1 MVRAALLGLLL
12 AACSQEAIP
21 TREAPAGVARAAFTS
36 AGAILLDFELD
47 ATLVTDTLD
56 PIAVDKLIETQLLF
70 TVGQLN
76 GDSSVARLDHASYGV
91 TGQVERSTTPPTHE
105 IHYHARLPVAWGGGP
120 PPTSYSF
127 ALPQSVGPDD
137 QTTFTAKY
145 GSTCTDPEAGAVD
158 AGEMFLFYRPHQT
171 GCVIDPADVAVATT
185 TVTSSTHNSIAKYP
199 EYHRVWEDQ
208 ELDVVAMF
216 GREFDDGRTA
226 DDGAHAYLAFVQKT
240 RDYLRSLQPDAAQR
254 TETTDAMTSEPNVRL
269 AATLPDGR
277 RIRVDVL
284 STRPSLRA
292 DTALDAWY
300 DARSA
305 DADAILYNGR
315 AGLGDNVRALM
326 DKGEFR
332 PRKYVIEVINGCDTF
347 AYVDDTLATRRA
359 ALNPDDPTGTRYMD
373 TITNV
378 LGAYFHSGDATAS
391 TLVQALVSAAESTP
405 KTYDEIF
412 GVVDPTQIIVVD
424 GEQDNQFAPGMVPP
438 PPIAPAATPA
448 ASAADPAAPPADP
461 TPSVAADGA
470 PRTQTST
477 SAAAS
482 GKCSIDGPGRD
493 AAPDGF
499 AFGSVGAA
507 VALLAAQRRRRRLVA
522 Q

>member
-1 MVRAALLGLLL
+1 MYRAALLGLLL
-12 AACSQEAIP
+12 AACSQEAVP
-21 TREAPAGVARAAFTS
+21 TREAPAGNARAAFTS
-36 AGAILLDFELD
+36 AGAVLLDFEVD
-47 ATLVTDTLD
+47 AMLVSDTLD
-56 PIAVDKLIETQLLF
+56 PIAVHRLIETQLLF
-70 TVGQLN
+70 SVGQLN

-91 TGQVERSTTPPTHE
+91 TAQIARSTTPPSYE
-105 IHYHARLPVAWGGGP
+105 VHYHARLPVAWGGATAP
-120 PPTSYSF
+120 SAYAF
-127 ALPQSVGPDD
+127 VLPQSVAPED
-137 QTTFTAKY
+137 QAAFTAKY
-145 GSTCTDPEAGAVD
+145 GPTCADPEAGTVD

-171 GCVIDPADVAVATT
+171 GCAIDPADVAVATASVT
-185 TVTSSTHNSIAKYP
+185 TSTHNSIAKYP

-216 GREFDDGRTA
+216 GREFDDGRAA

-240 RDYLRSLQPDAAQR
+240 RDHLRSLQPDATKR
-254 TETTDAMTSEPNVRL
+254 TETTDAATSEPNVRL
-269 AATLPDGR
+269 ATTLPDGR

-292 DTALDAWY
+292 DPSLDAWY

-305 DADAILYNGR
+305 DADAILYNGH

-326 DKGEFR
+326 DKGVVR

-347 AYVDDTLATRRA
+347 AYVDATLATRRA

-438 PPIAPAATPA
+438 PPVVTEPSMPPPQMTAPESEPPASAGGGGAASPVASTAAPADA
-448 ASAADPAAPPADP
+448 
-461 TPSVAADGA
+461 
-470 PRTQTST
+470 R
-477 SAAAS
+477 
-482 GKCSIDGPGRD
+482 CSIDVVGIGG
-493 AAPDGF
+493 ASGWSAV
-499 AFGSVGAA
+499 GSSVVV
-507 VALLAAQRRRRRLVA
+507 VALLAARRRRRA
-522 Q
+522 R